1 MLDLIKHFF
10 CNHSF
15 LIKGMK
21 PDYQKIISRV
31 YADISA
37 QPNLGKVPDYIPEI
51 ACIEENKFGV
61 NFTDLDLNSFG
72 CGDFQEKFSIQS
84 ISKVFALSFVYEK
97 LGEEIW
103 KRVDV
108 EPSGNP
114 FNSLLQLE
122 ADCGIPRNPFINAG
136 ALVISDILLE
146 VCENPQEKLLEFI
159 RELAEDDQI
168 FYNNA
173 VAQSEMDNSFRNT
186 AMCNYMKSFGNIHS
200 KPSEVI
206 DLYCHLCSIEMT
218 CEQLSKSLLFLVNEG
233 EKPFDGERVLS
244 SSKVKRINA
253 ILLTCGFY
261 DESGEFSFLVG
272 LPGKSGV
279 GGGIVALYPK
289 HYCITVW
296 SPKLNEKGNS
306 YRGMKFLE
314 EFTTQTGESI
324 F

>member
-1 MLDLIKHFF
+1 M
-10 CNHSF
+10 NA
-15 LIKGMK
+15 
-21 PDYQKIISRV
+21 DYQKVISTV
-31 YADISA
+31 YANILT
-37 QPNLGKVPDYIPEI
+37 QENIGKVPDYIPEI

-61 NFTDLDLNSFG
+61 NYTDLNDNSFG

-84 ISKVFALSFVYEK
+84 ISKVFALSYVYEK
-97 LGEEIW
+97 LGEKLW

-122 ADCGIPRNPFINAG
+122 ADHGIPRNPFINAG
-136 ALVISDILLE
+136 ALVICDILLE
-146 VCENPQEKLLEFI
+146 ICDNPKEKMLEFI
-159 RELAEDDQI
+159 RNLAEDDEI
-168 FYNNA
+168 FFNEK
-173 VAQSEMDNSFRNT
+173 VAQSEMENSFRNT
-186 AMCNYMKSFGNIHS
+186 AMCNFMKSFGNIHDR
-200 KPSEVI
+200 PTAVI

-218 CEQLSKSLLFLVNEG
+218 CEQLSKSFLYLANG
-233 EKPFDGERVLS
+233 GKKPSDNTSVLPFL
-244 SSKVKRINA
+244 KAKRINA

-279 GGGIVALYPK
+279 GGGIIAILPK
-289 HYCITVW
+289 KYCIAVW
-296 SPKLNEKGNS
+296 SPKLNPKGNS

-314 EFTTQTGESI
+314 KFTTLTGETI

>member
-1 MLDLIKHFF
+1 
-10 CNHSF
+10 
-15 LIKGMK
+15 MK
-21 PDYQKIISRV
+21 PDYQNIISSV
-31 YADISA
+31 YAEILA

-51 ACIEENKFGV
+51 ACIEANKFGV
-61 NFTDLDLNSFG
+61 NFTDLNLNSFG
-72 CGDFQEKFSIQS
+72 CGDYQEKFSIQS

-122 ADCGIPRNPFINAG
+122 ADCGIPRTPFINAG
-136 ALVISDILLE
+136 ALVICDILLE
-146 VCENPQEKLLEFI
+146 VCENPKEILLEFI

-173 VAQSEMDNSFRNT
+173 VAQSEMENSFRNT

-218 CEQLSKSLLFLVNEG
+218 CQQLSKSFLFLANG
-233 EKPFDGERVLS
+233 GKNPASSDQILS
-244 SSKVKRINA
+244 LSKAKRINA

-279 GGGIVALYPK
+279 GGGIIALLPQE
-289 HYCITVW
+289 YCIAVW
-296 SPKLNEKGNS
+296 SPKLNAKGNS
-306 YRGMKFLE
+306 YRGMQFLE
-314 EFTTQTGESI
+314 KFTTLTGETI

>member
-1 MLDLIKHFF
+1 M
-10 CNHSF
+10 NA
-15 LIKGMK
+15 
-21 PDYQKIISRV
+21 DYQKVISTV
-31 YADISA
+31 YANILT
-37 QPNLGKVPDYIPEI
+37 QENIGKVPDYIPEI

-61 NFTDLDLNSFG
+61 NYTDLNDNSFG

-84 ISKVFALSFVYEK
+84 ISKVFALTFVYEK
-97 LGEEIW
+97 LGEKLW

-122 ADCGIPRNPFINAG
+122 ADHGIPRNPFINAG
-136 ALVISDILLE
+136 ALVICDILLE
-146 VCENPQEKLLEFI
+146 ICDNPKEKMLEFI
-159 RELAEDDQI
+159 RNLAEDDEI
-168 FYNNA
+168 FFNEK
-173 VAQSEMDNSFRNT
+173 VAQSEMENSFRNT
-186 AMCNYMKSFGNIHS
+186 AMCNFMKSFGNIHDR
-200 KPSEVI
+200 PTAVI

-218 CEQLSKSLLFLVNEG
+218 CEQLSKSFLYLANG
-233 EKPFDGERVLS
+233 GKKPSDNTSVLPFL
-244 SSKVKRINA
+244 KAKRINA

-279 GGGIVALYPK
+279 GGGIIAILPQK
-289 HYCITVW
+289 YCIAVW
-296 SPKLNEKGNS
+296 SPKLNSKGNS

-314 EFTTQTGESI
+314 KFTTLTGETI

>member
-1 MLDLIKHFF
+1 
-10 CNHSF
+10 
-15 LIKGMK
+15 MK
-21 PDYQKIISRV
+21 PDYQNIISSV
-31 YADISA
+31 YAEILA

-51 ACIEENKFGV
+51 ACIEANKFGV
-61 NFTDLDLNSFG
+61 NFTDLNLNSFG
-72 CGDFQEKFSIQS
+72 CGDYQEKFSIQS

-136 ALVISDILLE
+136 ALVICDILLE
-146 VCENPQEKLLEFI
+146 VCENPKEILLEFI

-173 VAQSEMDNSFRNT
+173 VAQSEMENSFRNT

-218 CEQLSKSLLFLVNEG
+218 CQQLSKSFLFLANG
-233 EKPFDGERVLS
+233 GKNPASSDQILS
-244 SSKVKRINA
+244 LSKAKRINA

-279 GGGIVALYPK
+279 GGGIIALLPQE
-289 HYCITVW
+289 YCIAVW
-296 SPKLNEKGNS
+296 SPKLNAKGNS
-306 YRGMKFLE
+306 YRGMQFLE
-314 EFTTQTGESI
+314 KFTTLTGETI